1 MTPGSVLDLEGLT
14 LTRGGRPVV
23 ADLTASVP
31 AGQVVALM
39 GASGAGKTTILRAVA
54 GLDAFDAGVITLGD
68 VRLMAGS
75 RPSGDLQRRLYR
87 RVGIVFQFH
96 HLFANLTAIANISLA
111 QVRVQGSTPA
121 DATAKAEALLE
132 SLGIGHRAHAYP
144 HQLSGGEAQ
153 RVAIA
158 RALAVDPPLLLMD
171 EPTAS
176 LDQDRRLE
184 LAAVLRALVENG
196 RTLLVATHDAE
207 FVRACATRV
216 LALRDGRV
224 EQDGLV
230 HAVLEP

>member
-1 MTPGSVLDLEGLT
+1 MMPTPVLAFEGLR

-23 ADLTASVP
+23 AELTASVP
-31 AGQVVALM
+31 PGQVVALM

-54 GLDAFDAGVITLGD
+54 GLDPFDAGAITLGD
-68 VRLMAGS
+68 IRLIAGA
-75 RPSGDLQRRLYR
+75 RPAGDLQRRLYR

-96 HLFANLTAIANISLA
+96 HLFANLTARANVSLA
-111 QVRVQGSTPA
+111 QVQVQGATPTQA
-121 DATAKAEALLE
+121 AGKAEALLD
-132 SLGIGHRAHAYP
+132 SLGVGHRAHAYP
-144 HQLSGGEAQ
+144 HELSGGEAQ

-184 LAAVLRALVENG
+184 LAVVLRALVENG

-216 LALRDGRV
+216 VTLRAGRV
-224 EQDGLV
+224 EQDGPV
-230 HAVLEP
+230 HAVLGP

>member
-1 MTPGSVLDLEGLT
+1 MKPAPVLAFEGLR
-14 LTRGGRPVV
+14 LLRGGRPVV
-23 ADLTASVP
+23 EGLTASVP

-54 GLDAFDAGVITLGD
+54 GLDPFDAGVITLGD
-68 VRLMAGS
+68 VQLTAGG
-75 RPSGDLQRRLYR
+75 RPAGDLQRRLYS

-96 HLFANLTAIANISLA
+96 HLFANLTATANVSLA
-111 QVRVQGSTPA
+111 HVRVQGAPP
-121 DATAKAEALLE
+121 AEAAEKAASLLA
-132 SLGIGHRAHAYP
+132 SLGVGHRAHAYP
-144 HQLSGGEAQ
+144 HELSGGEAQ

-216 LALRDGRV
+216 LTLRAGRV
-224 EQDGLV
+224 EQDGPV
-230 HAVLEP
+230 HAVLGP

>member
-1 MTPGSVLDLEGLT
+1 MTPRSVLDLEGLT
-14 LTRGGRPVV
+14 LTRGGRAVITEM
-23 ADLTASVP
+23 TASVP
-31 AGQVVALM
+31 HGQVVALM

-54 GLDAFDAGVITLGD
+54 GLDAFDAGVVTLGD
-68 VRLMAGS
+68 VRLTAGL
-75 RPSGDLQRRLYR
+75 RPAGELQRRLYR

-96 HLFANLTAIANISLA
+96 HLFANLTASANVSLA
-111 QVRVQGSTPA
+111 QMHVQRSTPA
-121 DATAKAEALLE
+121 EATRKAEALLD
-132 SLGIGHRAHAYP
+132 SLGVGHRAYAYP
-144 HQLSGGEAQ
+144 HELSGGEAQ

-176 LDQDRRLE
+176 LDLDRRLE

-216 LALRDGRV
+216 LALSGGRV
-224 EQDGLV
+224 EQDGPV
-230 HAVLEP
+230 HAVLGP